1 MSCLFNYFQCEEIMK
16 NETNLITSDRI
27 DTLGALLADIKV
39 LTAKAD
45 AIKDDLKDSA
55 NLSGDRTFEGDAFK
69 ALYIESNV
77 STVDWKRLPK
87 NSASRLMSSPST
99 PRPALVLASKS
110 KPSKETEHEKALQKY
125 RLRNLRFRG

>member
-1 MSCLFNYFQCEEIMK
+1 
-16 NETNLITSDRI
+16 
-27 DTLGALLADIKV
+27 LLADIKV

-77 STVDWKRLPK
+77 STVDWK
-87 NSASRLMSSPST
+87 S
-99 PRPALVLASKS
+99 LA
-110 KPSKETEHEKALQKY
+110 KETKHRPLEMIAKY
-125 RLRNLRFRG
+125 TKTSARFSVKVEAK

>member
-1 MSCLFNYFQCEEIMK
+1 MSCLFINFQCEEIMK

-27 DTLGALLADIKV
+27 DTLGNLLADIKV

-77 STVDWKRLPK
+77 STVDWKVACQRTRHLGRHHRQAHQDRCSFQRQGRSQV
-87 NSASRLMSSPST
+87 N
-99 PRPALVLASKS
+99 
-110 KPSKETEHEKALQKY
+110 Q
-125 RLRNLRFRG
+125 RGFGP

>member
-1 MSCLFNYFQCEEIMK
+1 MSCLFINFQCEEIMK
-16 NETNLITSDRI
+16 NETTLITADRI

-77 STVDWKRLPK
+77 STVDWKSLAK
-87 NSASRLMSSPST
+87 DLGISADVIANYTKTS
-99 PRPALVLASKS
+99 A
-110 KPSKETEHEKALQKY
+110 
-125 RLRNLRFRG
+125 RFSVKVEAK

>member
-1 MSCLFNYFQCEEIMK
+1 MSCLFINFQCEEIMK

-77 STVDWKRLPK
+77 STVDWKSLAK
-87 NSASRLMSSPST
+87 ELNI
-99 PRPALVLASKS
+99 PAEMIAKHT
-110 KPSKETEHEKALQKY
+110 KTAA
-125 RLRNLRFRG
+125 RFSVKVEAK